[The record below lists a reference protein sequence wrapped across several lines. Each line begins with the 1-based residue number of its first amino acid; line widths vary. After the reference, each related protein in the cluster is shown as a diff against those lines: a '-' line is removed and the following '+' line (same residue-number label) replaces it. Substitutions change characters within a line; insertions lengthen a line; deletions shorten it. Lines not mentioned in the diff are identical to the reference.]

1 MNDYNRISADTS
13 VIVKWFREEEGRED
27 AILLRNYAEEGKI
40 RLIISAITFPE
51 VARGLKKVGWKKED
65 IQESLNMLDDIV
77 KLSEIEVVD
86 ADMLVSKLAQ
96 FFVVEFNLYSAD
108 SIHLSTSI
116 LSNSGFFVSADRDH
130 TKQNVREYSR
140 NKGLSVLELSEIKSV
155 LSKF

>member
-13 VIVKWFREEEGRED
+13 VIVNWFREEEGRED

-108 SIHLSTSI
+108 SIHPSTSI

>member
-1 MNDYNRISADTS
+1 
-13 VIVKWFREEEGRED
+13 
-27 AILLRNYAEEGKI
+27 
-40 RLIISAITFPE
+40 
-51 VARGLKKVGWKKED
+51 
-65 IQESLNMLDDIV
+65 MLDDIV

-108 SIHLSTSI
+108 SIHPSTSI

>member
-1 MNDYNRISADTS
+1 MNDYNRISVDTS

-40 RLIISAITFPE
+40 RLIISAITFLE

-130 TKQNVREYSR
+130 TKQNVREYFR